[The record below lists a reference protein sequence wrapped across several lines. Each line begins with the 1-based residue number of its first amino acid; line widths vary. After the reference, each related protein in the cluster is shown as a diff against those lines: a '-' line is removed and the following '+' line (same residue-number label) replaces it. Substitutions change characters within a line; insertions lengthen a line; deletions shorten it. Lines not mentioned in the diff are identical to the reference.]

1 MLAVEEKNSG
11 TSALE
16 APRYSCALGGA
27 HSAALALYR
36 TVPILHSGAGCG
48 LGQLFGQHYAG
59 GQNSGGPQG
68 TTNTPCSSLIEEHV
82 IFGGETKL
90 RDLIASTIELME
102 GNFYTVISGCVPSL
116 IGDDVDSVV
125 REFKEQVPIVH
136 VKAAGFSGNSY
147 HGYEAFFEAIID
159 QLLKPR
165 PKATGLVNIF
175 GVVPY
180 QHVFWKGDLKAI
192 KQTLA
197 AVGLQANIIFTE
209 FNGLENVQKIP
220 AAELNLVLS
229 PWHGHRIAE
238 MLQEKFGTPFLAFPS
253 VPVGPKQ
260 TSKLLRAL
268 AQKLKLADNVVEAY
282 IAGEEKLAYRFTEY
296 LGDAL
301 ILGFPH
307 AYYAVVADSA
317 SAIGITQ
324 YLTNEVG
331 YLPDIVI
338 ITDDPPAEKRPVI
351 LAELSAGL
359 ESAVKPDIVF
369 EVDSHRIRQKLKNR
383 SFLVLF
389 ASSLEKHIA
398 GEEFSAV
405 HLSIAFPVLDRLIME
420 RSYAGFRGG
429 LALMEDYVSKYVG
442 PL

>member
-1 MLAVEEKNSG
+1 MPVDENNAV
-11 TSALE
+11 SAIE

-27 HSAALALYR
+27 HSAALALYGA
-36 TVPILHSGAGCG
+36 VPILHSGAGCG

-82 IFGGETKL
+82 IFGGENKL
-90 RDLIASTIELME
+90 RDLIKSTIEIME
-102 GNFYTVISGCVPSL
+102 GNFYAVISGCVPSL

-125 REFKEQVPIVH
+125 REFREQVPIVH
-136 VKAAGFSGNSY
+136 VKAAGFTGNSY
-147 HGYEAFFEAIID
+147 HGYELFFDAIID
-159 QLLKPR
+159 QLLQAQ
-165 PKATGLVNIF
+165 PKEKGLVNIF
-175 GVVPY
+175 GIVPY
-180 QHVFWKGDLKAI
+180 QHVFWKGDLKTI
-192 KQTLA
+192 KEILA
-197 AVGLQANIIFTE
+197 SIGLKANIIFTE
-209 FNGLENVQKIP
+209 FNGLENLQKIS
-220 AAELNLVLS
+220 AAELNIVLS
-229 PWHGHRIAE
+229 PWHGHSVAKKLE
-238 MLQEKFGTPFLAFPS
+238 EKFGTPFLAFPS

-260 TSKLLRAL
+260 TSKFLRTL
-268 AQKLKLADNVVEAY
+268 ARELKLPDAIVEQF
-282 IAGEEKLAYRFTEY
+282 IAKEEKITYRFTEY

-338 ITDDPPAEKRPVI
+338 ITDNPPEEQRHII
-351 LAELSAGL
+351 LEELSQGL
-359 ESAVKPDIVF
+359 ESAVKPEIVF
-369 EVDSHRIRQKLKNR
+369 EVDSHLIRQKLKNR

-405 HLSIAFPVLDRLIME
+405 HLSVAFPVLDRLIME